1 MNFGNMGFME
11 ILLILVV
18 VLLLFGARRLPEI
31 GASFGKSI
39 KEFKKGI
46 SDVDRSIHEET
57 RSSLPPRQAEPL
69 TRTKKRAR
77 IPSGSSRSATR
88 WARAQA
94 KSWSAGWEAGDCAA
108 SLPINEGAAV
118 PLTKRA
124 QHLLRPPCH
133 PMIVR
138 ASAKSSA
145 AGRWC

>member
-69 TRTKKRAR
+69 SQDEEARPDPKRL
-77 IPSGSSRSATR
+77 IS
-88 WARAQA
+88 
-94 KSWSAGWEAGDCAA
+94 
-108 SLPINEGAAV
+108 
-118 PLTKRA
+118 
-124 QHLLRPPCH
+124 
-133 PMIVR
+133 
-138 ASAKSSA
+138 
-145 AGRWC
+145 